1 MNYILIGIAAI
12 IIIYIIVIYNGLISK
27 KNQVDRAWSD
37 IDTHL
42 QKRHDLVPNLINT
55 VKGYMKHEKEVL
67 ENITEARSQWM
78 KSETLK
84 DKEQAETQLS
94 GALKSIFAVSEN
106 YPELKA
112 NENFKLL
119 QEDLTAIENKLAYAR
134 QRYNRTVKAFN
145 TAIQKFPAVIFA
157 NILNFE
163 QQEYFEVESEEIR
176 RPVEVDFET

>member
-1 MNYILIGIAAI
+1 MIIALVVLGVIIL
-12 IIIYIIVIYNGLISK
+12 YVVVLYNGLISK
-27 KNQVDRAWSD
+27 KNNVDRAWSD

-42 QKRHDLVPNLINT
+42 QKRYDLVPNLVNT
-55 VKGYMKHEKEVL
+55 VKGYMKHEQEVL
-67 ENITEARSQWM
+67 ENITQARTKWM
-78 KSETLK
+78 NSSTLK
-84 DKEQAETQLS
+84 DKEAAENQMA
-94 GALKSIFAVSEN
+94 GALKSLFAVSEN

-157 NILNFE
+157 NMLNFE
-163 QQEYFEVESEEIR
+163 QQEYFEVETEEAR
-176 RPVEVDFET
+176 RPVEVNFDE